1 MTDKQIK
8 AAKATLPQWKDGK
21 APFLTPEQHQLNRE
35 LQCRDM
41 INSILCYNG
50 KENIMNNKYIH
61 DYINDLGLDAVE
73 RLCDEQI
80 ADFENAIVKEGVYAS
95 EGVSYNSII
104 WADDK

>member
-8 AAKATLPQWKDGK
+8 AAKATLPQWKNGK
-21 APFLTPEQHQLNRE
+21 APTLTLEQERLSRE

-41 INSILCYNG
+41 INSILCYKG
-50 KENIMNNKYIH
+50 KENLVNNEYLA
-61 DYINDLGLDAVE
+61 DYINNLGYDIVR

-80 ADFENAIVKEGVYAS
+80 ADFENATVKYNVHTS